1 MASRGE
7 ITEPKEGGRR
17 SGSRR
22 WQQRG
27 WKQHRTPC
35 RDPCHA
41 TVTLKRRIQRHVLV
55 DTAADRY
62 DARHL
67 QVIISLILFPFVSP
81 SPRFPC
87 RVAVCVCVYVC
98 VCVQWRERKG
108 RERCDGRV
116 EEEEEG
122 EAVFPKNRCGGVFEI
137 RYLLRGDERINN
149 KWKRFGGESGLEN
162 LISRLGR
169 RVVIS

>member
-27 WKQHRTPC
+27 WKQHRAPC

-87 RVAVCVCVYVC
+87 RVAVCVCVCTCVFVC
-98 VCVQWRERKG
+98 SGGKG
-108 RERCDGRV
+108 RGERDVMV
-116 EEEEEG
+116 ESKKKKKEKLSFRRIGVE
-122 EAVFPKNRCGGVFEI
+122 VFSKYDICCGAMKGLIISGSDLVESQVW
-137 RYLLRGDERINN
+137 RI
-149 KWKRFGGESGLEN
+149 
-162 LISRLGR
+162 
-169 RVVIS
+169 

>member
-7 ITEPKEGGRR
+7 ITEPKEGSRR

-27 WKQHRTPC
+27 WKQHRAPC
-35 RDPCHA
+35 RDPRHA

-67 QVIISLILFPFVSP
+67 QVIISVILSP
-81 SPRFPC
+81 SPPSLLFLLPHTFHHAWYMC
-87 RVAVCVCVYVC
+87 VCVCVYVGGKEKGE
-98 VCVQWRERKG
+98 RERERSELVEWKKKLSFFLSLSEEPMWRFRNTIFVAG
-108 RERCDGRV
+108 R
-116 EEEEEG
+116 
-122 EAVFPKNRCGGVFEI
+122 
-137 RYLLRGDERINN
+137 
-149 KWKRFGGESGLEN
+149 
-162 LISRLGR
+162 
-169 RVVIS
+169 

>member
-27 WKQHRTPC
+27 WKQHRAPC

-87 RVAVCVCVYVC
+87 RVAVCVCV
-98 VCVQWRERKG
+98 QWRERKG

-122 EAVFPKNRCGGVFEI
+122 EAVFPKNRWDVFSKYDICCGAMKGLIISGSDLVES
-137 RYLLRGDERINN
+137 RVWRI
-149 KWKRFGGESGLEN
+149 
-162 LISRLGR
+162 
-169 RVVIS
+169 